1 MSNKTPQQQHSR
13 SECGDRQPCDPARS
27 LLRDYSVEL
36 REMAFKKW
44 LRPSGNSWDFLF
56 SSRAELSL
64 CSLVL
69 NAEVEDKS
77 SQTKRNLFSNCLH
90 VASCQPAWAGWW
102 ITHPTLTERWAGLL
116 VLCFHKCY
124 SCQRE
129 KPLKFNRNKQWS
141 RAWGLAPA
149 RRHGISSSFIFV
161 IPKVKW

>member
-56 SSRAELSL
+56 SPRAELSL
-64 CSLVL
+64 GSPVL

-77 SQTKRNLFSNCLH
+77 SQTKTESVFQLSPCGQLPTCLGRVVDHTPNVNGEMGRLACSVFSQVLLMLAGKAFE
-90 VASCQPAWAGWW
+90 VQPEQVVVQSLGFGACEKTWD
-102 ITHPTLTERWAGLL
+102 L
-116 VLCFHKCY
+116 V
-124 SCQRE
+124 
-129 KPLKFNRNKQWS
+129 
-141 RAWGLAPA
+141 
-149 RRHGISSSFIFV
+149 
-161 IPKVKW
+161 